1 MLQPDGHR
9 VGAGGEVGEDADVME
24 CPCVERLWRSE
35 TGRYLLET
43 TFLEASQPYSLAWL
57 GSKD

>member
-1 MLQPDGHR
+1 
-9 VGAGGEVGEDADVME
+9 VKE

-43 TFLEASQPYSLAWL
+43 TFLEASQPVL
-57 GSKD
+57 GMMTSSPERTKPFSSVEMLQVWRE